1 MRLADLWFL
10 VILAFI
16 PLYLWLTIFH
26 RRREASIRYSDLGN
40 VRKVKGTRSVRY
52 RRVLIF
58 LRGLALSLMVVAL
71 ARPQAG
77 RKSEEI
83 LTKGIDIVLT
93 LDVSTSMRAEDFKPN
108 NRLWVAKEVA
118 KDFIRGRRND
128 RIGLVI
134 FAGKSFTQCP
144 LTLDYGVLLDFLDR
158 VEIGMV
164 EDGTAIGM
172 GLATAINRLR
182 ESQAKSK
189 VVILLT
195 DGRNNRGEID
205 PVTAAKAAQPLGIK
219 IYTIGAGKRGSAPYP
234 IEDPIFGKRY
244 VRLPVE
250 IDEKTLE
257 EVARTT
263 GGRYFRATD
272 AQKLSAIYEEISQ
285 MEKTKIKTREY
296 MEYSERFGRFLFPAL
311 LFLMIEIVLA
321 NTRFRKI
328 P

>member
-10 VILAFI
+10 LLLAFI

-26 RRREASIRYSDLGN
+26 RRKEASIRYSDLGN

-205 PVTAAKAAQPLGIK
+205 PLTAAKAAQPLGIK

>member
-10 VILAFI
+10 LLLAFI

-26 RRREASIRYSDLGN
+26 RRKEASIRYSDLGN

>member
-10 VILAFI
+10 LLLAFI
-16 PLYLWLTIFH
+16 PLYLCLTIFH
-26 RRREASIRYSDLGN
+26 RRKEASIRYSDLGN
-40 VRKVKGTRSVRY
+40 IRKVKGTRSVRY

-205 PVTAAKAAQPLGIK
+205 PVTAAKAARPLGIK
-219 IYTIGAGKRGSAPYP
+219 IYTIGAGKRGSAPYLVD
-234 IEDPIFGKRY
+234 DPIFGRRY

-272 AQKLSAIYEEISQ
+272 AQKLSAIYKEISQ

>member
-1 MRLADLWFL
+1 MRLADLGYLLLL
-10 VILAFI
+10 VFI
-16 PLYLWLTIFH
+16 PLFVWWTAFH
-26 RRREASIRYSDLGN
+26 RRKAGSIRYSDLGSIK
-40 VRKVKGTRSVRY
+40 RVKGKRAVRY
-52 RRVLIF
+52 RKILIF

-77 RKSEEI
+77 RKGEEI
-83 LTKGIDIVLT
+83 LTGGIDIVLAI
-93 LDVSTSMRAEDFKPN
+93 DVSSSMRAEDFKPN

-118 KDFIRGRRND
+118 KDFIRGRKND

-134 FAGKSFTQCP
+134 FAGKGFTQCP
-144 LTLDYGVLLDFLDR
+144 LTLDYGVLLEFVDKL
-158 VEIGMV
+158 EIGMI

-205 PVTAAKAAQPLGIK
+205 PLTAAKAAQPLGIK
-219 IYTIGAGKRGSAPYP
+219 IYTVGAGKRGSAPYP
-234 IEDPIFGKRY
+234 IEDPFFGKRY
-244 VRLPVE
+244 VKLPVE
-250 IDEKTLE
+250 IDEETLG

-272 AQKLSAIYEEISQ
+272 AQKLSEIYKEISQ
-285 MEKTKIKTREY
+285 METTKIKTREY
-296 MEYSERFGRFLFPAL
+296 MEYSERFGRFLFPAF
-311 LFLMIEIVLA
+311 LFLMIEIVLS

>member
-26 RRREASIRYSDLGN
+26 RRKEASIRYSDLGN

>member
-10 VILAFI
+10 LLLAFI

-26 RRREASIRYSDLGN
+26 RRKEASIRYSDLGN
-40 VRKVKGTRSVRY
+40 VRKVKGTRSIRY